1 MYIGQLAQCLAECEA
16 CTQPGQKD
24 RLSHTASSTAPTCFV
39 QWANWTVMNSQSFS
53 TNGSRFVD
61 CLPTEL
67 SKSGQGH
74 GTWKTISSIEAQR
87 GGQKRPKG
95 RCEFGP
101 LFWRQESKAFS
112 FQRFPNCLDSLD
124 CIFMD
129 FLGCFGFWGQ
139 RMPAKLFPLSISLHV
154 TAFLQVP
161 EFMDLWSDTRFASVR
176 LTGYHVVGP
185 LSHCKSEFQRFYV
198 IFRFFSLHFLHVEL
212 KTAAISSKSLHG
224 HDAMH
229 YLYDLGSL
237 IHWSWLIKNLH
248 FVSPKMPEI

>member
-74 GTWKTISSIEAQR
+74 GTWKAISSIEAQR
-87 GGQKRPKG
+87 GGAKKDPNAG
-95 RCEFGP
+95 VNSTYSGC
-101 LFWRQESKAFS
+101 QESKAFS

-124 CIFMD
+124 YLYGFFGMFWI
-129 FLGCFGFWGQ
+129 LG
-139 RMPAKLFPLSISLHV
+139 PANASETVSSLH
-154 TAFLQVP
+154 LSP
-161 EFMDLWSDTRFASVR
+161 CDR
-176 LTGYHVVGP
+176 LFTSPWVH
-185 LSHCKSEFQRFYV
+185 
-198 IFRFFSLHFLHVEL
+198 
-212 KTAAISSKSLHG
+212 
-224 HDAMH
+224 
-229 YLYDLGSL
+229 GSL
-237 IHWSWLIKNLH
+237 KRYSVCI
-248 FVSPKMPEI
+248 SPAHRLSCRGTLESL